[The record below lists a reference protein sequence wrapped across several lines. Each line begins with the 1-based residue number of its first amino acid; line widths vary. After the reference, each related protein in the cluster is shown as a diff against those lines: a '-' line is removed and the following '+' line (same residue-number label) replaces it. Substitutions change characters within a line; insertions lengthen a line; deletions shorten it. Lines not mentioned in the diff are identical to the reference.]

1 MSLPGI
7 SLGRLTSF
15 KSRGQNMNY
24 FFSLCT
30 TGLIIGVI
38 YALMALGLT
47 LIFSILKVINFAHGE
62 FYMIGGYASY
72 FILSMFTGLH
82 PLLIVPIA
90 GFIAVLFGLFFELV
104 FLRPIHQ
111 ERIERPGEYAILIT
125 LGLSFFLMNLA
136 LAVFGPYPHRPP
148 SFFQGTVRLGFVNVS
163 ADRLTAGVFSLLL
176 LAVLLAII
184 HKTWV
189 GKALRAV
196 SQDKQAAA
204 IVGINPLAMNTIAFA
219 VGTGLA
225 AVSGALLAPSFS
237 VTPDVGAVPSV
248 RSYVIIVLG
257 GMGSI
262 PGSILG
268 GLLIGLV
275 ESLGAGYFPD
285 PSRALTYKTV
295 FGLIIFVLVLLFRPT
310 GLFGRKGA

>member
-1 MSLPGI
+1 VEVTFK
-7 SLGRLTSF
+7 LGLVGVSAYVLAA
-15 KSRGQNMNY
+15 GG
-24 FFSLCT
+24 FSLV
-30 TGLIIGVI
+30 L
-38 YALMALGLT
+38 LT
-47 LIFSILKVINFAHGE
+47 V
-62 FYMIGGYASY
+62 
-72 FILSMFTGLH
+72 
-82 PLLIVPIA
+82 
-90 GFIAVLFGLFFELV
+90 
-104 FLRPIHQ
+104 
-111 ERIERPGEYAILIT
+111 
-125 LGLSFFLMNLA
+125 
-136 LAVFGPYPHRPP
+136 
-148 SFFQGTVRLGFVNVS
+148 
-163 ADRLTAGVFSLLL
+163 LLL
-176 LAVLLAII
+176 GIQ
-184 HKTWV
+184 KTWL

-219 VGTGLA
+219 VGVGLA
-225 AVSGALLAPSFS
+225 AISGALLAPSFS

-295 FGLIIFVLVLLFRPT
+295 FGLVIFVLVLLLRPT
-310 GLFGRKGA
+310 GLFGRKEV

>member
-1 MSLPGI
+1 
-7 SLGRLTSF
+7 
-15 KSRGQNMNY
+15 MNY
-24 FFSLCT
+24 FLSLCT

-82 PLLIVPIA
+82 PLLVVPIA
-90 GFIAVLFGLFFELV
+90 GFIAVLFGLLFDRV

-163 ADRLTAGVFSLLL
+163 ADRLTAGVSSLLL
-176 LAVLLAII
+176 LAVLLVII

-204 IVGINPLAMNTIAFA
+204 IVGINPLAMYTIAFA

-237 VTPDVGAVPSV
+237 VTPDVGAVPST

-310 GLFGRKGA
+310 GLFGRKER